1 MYQINNRHDARIFE
15 RKVRNRYEEK
25 YVFRSVLI
33 TCWRPNDIDNSQ
45 TEQHHDTKCIPQI
58 EHNTRWLKIHHNFCV
73 VWVRTVSLF
82 LSNAIARMQFSVR
95 VWDVDVLLLF
105 QSIYSIKICSCFR
118 FSFSFFEH
126 LFAPA
131 CDDGGW
137 RVLFSLS
144 FLTVLLFLYRSV
156 RLSWSILIIAGNYLI
171 FFSLSINTTCNNPR
185 IYVFQLLLL
194 FSSMQCYTLFNGDIY
209 AALFLYFHSYVDWH
223 KVHNYTY
230 SRCLNNSAIKQ
241 WTRPVVFSRYATA
254 GHYRNR
260 TLHSLFWIHCW
271 PSTLAVR
278 TSKFSSIGIQS
289 SLLTVYY
296 YASSFSFTGFK
307 LWHIHRAT
315 RDLISQDLPVTKNKH
330 TKKRNV
336 YFVFGCCA
344 LCILCLSRCVIG
356 RIRRIE
362 YFPNARN
369 TQKKIQEFDSSHFSR
384 IRHTY

>member
-82 LSNAIARMQFSVR
+82 LSNAIARMQFLVR

-137 RVLFSLS
+137 RVLFFPFFSYCPSISVS
-144 FLTVLLFLYRSV
+144 FG
-156 RLSWSILIIAGNYLI
+156 SIVVINFNNSRKLPHI
-171 FFSLSINTTCNNPR
+171 FFT
-185 IYVFQLLLL
+185 
-194 FSSMQCYTLFNGDIY
+194 FNKY
-209 AALFLYFHSYVDWH
+209 HV
-223 KVHNYTY
+223 
-230 SRCLNNSAIKQ
+230 
-241 WTRPVVFSRYATA
+241 
-254 GHYRNR
+254 
-260 TLHSLFWIHCW
+260 
-271 PSTLAVR
+271 
-278 TSKFSSIGIQS
+278 
-289 SLLTVYY
+289 
-296 YASSFSFTGFK
+296 
-307 LWHIHRAT
+307 
-315 RDLISQDLPVTKNKH
+315 
-330 TKKRNV
+330 
-336 YFVFGCCA
+336 
-344 LCILCLSRCVIG
+344 
-356 RIRRIE
+356 
-362 YFPNARN
+362 
-369 TQKKIQEFDSSHFSR
+369 
-384 IRHTY
+384 